1 MHANL
6 IFLSFTGAYA
16 YRDLDLIELVT
27 NASPVAQFILL
38 VLLFFSVASWA
49 IIIFK
54 LHWLRRAGR
63 EDAKFKAQFWESR
76 KLDLVNETASGMK
89 YSPLAHIFV
98 AGYGELR
105 RIKKETAGEAPPGR
119 RESLDMV
126 GRALTRSTSAEAA
139 KLDRYLNFLAT
150 TGSSTPFIGLFGTVW
165 GIMEAFRNIGIVGSA
180 TLSTVAPGISEALVA
195 TAAGL
200 VAAIPAVIGYNYLL
214 GSVKSFT
221 NDMELFSSDFLSII
235 DHHFL

>member
-1 MHANL
+1 MPSNF
-6 IFLSFTGAYA
+6 IFLAITGAFNN
-16 YRDLDLIELVT
+16 RGFDVVDLVS
-27 NASPVAQFILL
+27 NAGVVAKIVLL
-38 VLLFFSVASWA
+38 VLLFFSVISWA

-54 LHWLRRAGR
+54 LVWLRRAGR
-63 EDAKFKAQFWESR
+63 ENARFNAMFWESR
-76 KLDLVNETASGMK
+76 KLDLVNETAGGMK
-89 YSPLAHIFV
+89 YSPLAHIFS

-105 RIKKETAGEAPPGR
+105 RIKKDSTSEAPPSR
-119 RESLDMV
+119 SESLDMIS
-126 GRALTRSTSAEAA
+126 RAFSRSSSAEAA

-165 GIMEAFRNIGIVGSA
+165 GIMEAFRNIGVVGSA
-180 TLSTVAPGISEALVA
+180 ALSTVAPGISEALIA

-214 GSVKSFT
+214 GRVKTFT